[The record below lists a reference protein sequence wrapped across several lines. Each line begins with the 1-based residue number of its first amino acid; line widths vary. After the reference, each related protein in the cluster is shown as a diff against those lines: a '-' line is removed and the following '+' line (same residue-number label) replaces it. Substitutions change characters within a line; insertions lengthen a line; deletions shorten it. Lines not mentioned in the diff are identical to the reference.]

1 MTRDLIQRARAV
13 VGMLALGGIAAG
25 CRTVEVR
32 PSAPASRPP
41 LESAGT
47 SADSREKDAQELFAQ
62 GVSAFEAERYDE
74 AKDLFGR
81 SLDAAPRWV
90 GAQYNL
96 GLIAERQADLARAE
110 AAYKAALRLDPSH
123 QPSLLNLGR
132 LYRLRG
138 DLESA
143 AMLYEKALAEPNKQ
157 DDVELLNNLTAVY
170 RLAKKFTKAEATA
183 RRVLSG
189 ARDNVDALKNLA
201 LIYYDQGRYR
211 LAEAVSS
218 NARKIDDKD
227 PGVHNNLGL
236 IYLKLDEPQRALAQ
250 FKRAVSLDAKFVPG
264 HLNWG
269 AVALT
274 YRDYQTAQ
282 REFAEAAALEPLSY
296 QAHLYLA
303 YALDGQKSRDSRKG
317 MDAGVEFEKV
327 LAIRPDHQD
336 AVCGAGWA
344 YAADQAGWN
353 KASAYLQQCRN
364 RGTNSERERNQI
376 DAKLK
381 AITTSGETA
390 SSVAHT
396 QPSATPLPTGSPAQN
411 ARPVEPQEDQNE
423 ARER

>member
-1 MTRDLIQRARAV
+1 VIGA
-13 VGMLALGGIAAG
+13 LALAGIAAG

-32 PSAPASRPP
+32 RSPPASPP
-41 LESAGT
+41 PVESAGT
-47 SADSREKDAQELFAQ
+47 SAESSEKAAQELFAQ
-62 GVSAFEAERYDE
+62 GVSAFEAGRYDE

-81 SLDAAPRWV
+81 TLEAAPRWV

-96 GLIAERQADLARAE
+96 GLIAERQADLAGAE
-110 AAYKAALRLDPSH
+110 AAYKAALGLDSSH

-138 DLESA
+138 DLDSA

-157 DDVELLNNLTAVY
+157 DDAELLNNLTAVY

-183 RRVLSG
+183 RKVLSRS
-189 ARDNVDALKNLA
+189 RDNLDALKNLA
-201 LIYYDQGRYR
+201 MIYYDQGHYR

-218 NARKIDDKD
+218 NARKVDDKD

-236 IYLKLDEPQRALAQ
+236 IYLKLGEPQRALAQ
-250 FKRAVSLDAKFVPG
+250 FKQAVSLDAKFVLG

-269 AVALT
+269 AVALN

-282 REFAEAAALEPLSY
+282 REFAEAAVLEPLSY

-327 LAIRPDHQD
+327 LAIRPDHRD
-336 AVCGAGWA
+336 AICGAGWA
-344 YAADQAGWN
+344 YAVDRAGWD
-353 KASAYLQQCRN
+353 KASAYLRQCRD
-364 RGTNSERERNQI
+364 RGAASEPERNQI

-390 SSVAHT
+390 STVAHT
-396 QPSATPLPTGSPAQN
+396 EPSATPRPADSS
-411 ARPVEPQEDQNE
+411 AEAKEDASESRKQ
-423 ARER
+423 